1 MAEFLQI
8 DDDNFIIPREV
19 YRVKRG
25 PTTPAAADGT
35 TEEQETCTLYVKGA
49 EPIVVNKR
57 AEDIVDDLEADN
69 D

>member
-1 MAEFLQI
+1 MAEFYQV

-25 PTTPAAADGT
+25 ATTPAAADGT
-35 TEEQETCTLYVKGA
+35 TEEQETCTLYIKGA
-49 EPIVVNKR
+49 EPIVVNKK
-57 AEDIVDDLEADN
+57 AEDVIEDLEDDN

>member
-25 PTTPAAADGT
+25 AATPAATDGS
-35 TEEQETCTLYVKGA
+35 TEEQETCTVFVKGA
-49 EPIVVNKR
+49 EPFVVNKN
-57 AEDIVDDLEADN
+57 AESVIEDLEQDN

>member
-25 PTTPAAADGT
+25 ATMPAATDGS
-35 TEEQETCTLYVKGA
+35 TEEQETCTLFVKGA

-57 AEDIVDDLEADN
+57 AEDAVEDLEQDN